1 MGGNESAM
9 NPWLFMAINMT
20 VVFAVL
26 AVLGVIMVLTHKLD
40 PTKKKPSEPAKN
52 VAPAAAPV
60 TAAAPVVANDEPVV
74 AAITGAIVA
83 MGYSSDQIASIR
95 PASTSRHWRLD
106 GRLSGRY

>member
-1 MGGNESAM
+1 MGGNEGTIS
-9 NPWLFMAINMT
+9 PWLFMAINMT

-26 AVLGVIMVLTHKLD
+26 AALGLLMVIIHKLD
-40 PTKKKPSEPAKN
+40 PTKKKPKEPVN

-95 PASTSRHWRLD
+95 PSETSRNWRLD
-106 GRLSGRY
+106 GRLSGRI

>member
-1 MGGNESAM
+1 MQS
-9 NPWLFMAINMT
+9 WSLLIN
-20 VVFAVL
+20 
-26 AVLGVIMVLTHKLD
+26 LTLQ
-40 PTKKKPSEPAKN
+40 KKTPSEPAKS

-95 PASTSRHWRLD
+95 PATPAVTGH
-106 GRLSGRY
+106 

>member
-9 NPWLFMAINMT
+9 NPWLFMAINLT

-26 AVLGVIMVLTHKLD
+26 AVLGAIMVITHKLD
-40 PTKKKPSEPAKN
+40 PTKKTPSEPAKS

-74 AAITGAIVA
+74 AATGAIVA

-95 PASTSRHWRLD
+95 PATTSRNWTLD

>member
-1 MGGNESAM
+1 MGGNEGTM
-9 NPWLFMAINMT
+9 NPWLFMTINMV

-26 AVLGVIMVLTHKLD
+26 AMLGLIMVITHKLD
-40 PTKKKPSEPAKN
+40 PTKKKSKEPVN

-95 PASTSRHWRLD
+95 PSETSRNWRLD
-106 GRLSGRY
+106 GRLSGRI

>member
-1 MGGNESAM
+1 MGGNEGTMS
-9 NPWLFMAINMT
+9 PWLFMAINMT

-26 AVLGVIMVLTHKLD
+26 AALGLLMVIIHKID
-40 PTKKKPSEPAKN
+40 PTKKKPAEPAKN

-95 PASTSRHWRLD
+95 PSETSRNWRLD
-106 GRLSGRY
+106 GRLSGRI

>member
-1 MGGNESAM
+1 
-9 NPWLFMAINMT
+9 MAIYGNQYDCRICR
-20 VVFAVL
+20 V
-26 AVLGVIMVLTHKLD
+26 GCIRCNHGLD

-95 PASTSRHWRLD
+95 PASTSRNWRLD